1 MNKLFLSLLLASITV
16 TSIKP
21 AEQTQHKAGWLPTAC
36 IAGAGLVGLGH
47 YAYMSGKKEKTKRLR
62 GHTFQ
67 NHTLRSES
75 WKKAVCRLPE
85 VPGAMRWDILSGITA
100 DLGFRAASAP
110 LAWSIINLPLIVLNY
125 NDPEIYKDYPCGAI
139 GRFKDFT
146 KETTILAL
154 PSICLYSISKLAKK
168 RSDNFKYQY
177 IKANPDAY
185 ESQCALSAIFFEE
198 PTIQRIL
205 NSRGIHP
212 KKEQA
217 LIDRARK
224 ENEEE
229 RQAGYRAAVVQRKAG
244 IIDIIYNNYIPSE
257 KGIAGIINTYQEDYN
272 TVPELW
278 RIGDPLPLE

>member
-21 AEQTQHKAGWLPTAC
+21 AEQAQHKAGWLPAAC

-47 YAYMSGKKEKTKRLR
+47 YAYMSGKKEKTKRPR

-67 NHTLRSES
+67 NHTPLSES
-75 WKKAVCRLPE
+75 WKQNVCRLPE
-85 VPGAMRWDILSGITA
+85 APGAMRWDMLCLITTSLGISTASLGIATAIILP
-100 DLGFRAASAP
+100 FP
-110 LAWSIINLPLIVLNY
+110 LLVGSDTLPELKKN
-125 NDPEIYKDYPCGAI
+125 
-139 GRFKDFT
+139 
-146 KETTILAL
+146 TILAL
-154 PSICLYSISKLAKK
+154 STSICLCSISILAEKQ
-168 RSDNFKYQY
+168 SHNFKYQY

-185 ESQCALSAIFFEE
+185 ENQCALSGIFFEN

-205 NSRGIHP
+205 DSRGIYP

-278 RIGDPLPLE
+278 RIGDPLPLK